1 MVADRVSA
9 ELFAWPGGTLDR
21 RRLTRCAL
29 ARVCG
34 ACEATLA
41 RPIVFLGTT
50 EEVARNEFHAPPLHA
65 ACVPQV
71 QAVLGPLE
79 AVRTSGFE
87 FVRPA
92 RDDRDPAPRF
102 VPNSLL
108 I

>member
-65 ACVPQV
+65 ACAPQV

-79 AVRTSGFE
+79 AVRASGSSSS
-87 FVRPA
+87 
-92 RDDRDPAPRF
+92 APPVTTATPLRG
-102 VPNSLL
+102 SCRTRC
-108 I
+108 